1 MDQVALLFIAIL
13 IAGHPSLVVSK
24 KVISPLEDDKNV
36 YLKGAPDSNITSSLT
51 PDPFIVPVID
61 QMTKESQ
68 PEKLCELITSLGHMC
83 QSETDQALRK
93 KCTDTVKYAKTKAV
107 KVRADCVRTDS
118 NLGPVAEE
126 IQLGRSSAAL
136 GKSDTE
142 ILESDPDYEKEAFG
156 SDDSES
162 GDTMDY
168 NDDETVGF
176 QKAYLAGEDGASHAR
191 KKIILFSVFSGLF
204 VVAGLAVIV
213 IAFVFSGLAFKKR
226 SKRNKKGTNDA
237 ESGDANETGEPT
249 NNYEHE
255 ENQAPPNPVSPL
267 AKGTYQPN

>member
-24 KVISPLEDDKNV
+24 EVISPLEDDKNV
-36 YLKGAPDSNITSSLT
+36 DLKGAPDSNTTSSLS
-51 PDPFIVPVID
+51 PDPFIVPVIE

-83 QSETDQALRK
+83 QSETDQALRN

-107 KVRADCVRTDS
+107 KFQADCVKTDS

-142 ILESDPDYEKEAFG
+142 ILESDPDYEEEDFG
-156 SDDSES
+156 SDDSGS
-162 GDTMDY
+162 GNTMDY
-168 NDDETVGF
+168 NDDETVDF
-176 QKAYLAGEDGASHAR
+176 RKAYLAGEDGASHAR

-204 VVAGLAVIV
+204 VVAGLAVII

-226 SKRNKKGTNDA
+226 SKRSKQSNKDTEMG
-237 ESGDANETGEPT
+237 EVEETGEPT
-249 NNYEHE
+249 ATNNRLNE
-255 ENQAPPNPVSPL
+255 EIQASPET
-267 AKGTYQPN
+267 GSP